1 MFDGLVK
8 SPSIPHS
15 GRVGVEPFEF
25 TSNGGG
31 GVALLRRVKR
41 RRATFYEVIMFDSL
55 KLSEL
60 PEIQCGILRKPSG
73 TRPTI
78 WIVEE
83 KGVRAVVKDFS
94 TSKFLFRNTVGRFLV
109 WRESKAY
116 GKMKNLAGIPNLY
129 RIIDGLALVMEEIPG
144 SNLEEI
150 EDKMEIPQAFFD
162 ALKDLVAGFH
172 KRGLAHCDL
181 KRAPNTLLG
190 NDGLPYIIDW
200 GASISAKEF
209 RLFPLNL
216 IYRRF
221 LRDDYMAII
230 KMKLRHTPEAVT
242 PEERKFYR
250 YRSGPE
256 KVLRGIRD
264 RFRNILQKIA

>member
-1 MFDGLVK
+1 MF
-8 SPSIPHS
+8 
-15 GRVGVEPFEF
+15 E
-25 TSNGGG
+25 
-31 GVALLRRVKR
+31 
-41 RRATFYEVIMFDSL
+41 SL

-60 PEIQCGILRKPSG
+60 PRIQCGILRRPSS

-83 KGVRAVVKDFS
+83 NDVRAVVKDFS

-116 GKMKNLAGIPNLY
+116 RKMKNLGGIPNLY
-129 RIIDGLALVMEEIPG
+129 RVIDGLALVVEEIPG
-144 SNLEEI
+144 RNLEEL
-150 EDKMEIPQAFFD
+150 EDNMEIPQAFFD

-181 KRAPNTLLG
+181 KRAPNTLFG
-190 NDGLPYIIDW
+190 HDGIPYIIDW
-200 GASISAKEF
+200 GASISEKEF

-221 LRDDYMAII
+221 LRDDHIAII
-230 KMKLRHTPEAVT
+230 KMKLRHTPWAVT
-242 PEERKFYR
+242 TKEKAFYR
-250 YRSGPE
+250 HRSGPE

-264 RFRNILQKIA
+264 RLRDILQKIA

>member
-1 MFDGLVK
+1 M
-8 SPSIPHS
+8 
-15 GRVGVEPFEF
+15 EPFEF
-25 TSNGGG
+25 ISNGGG
-31 GVALLRRVKR
+31 GVALPRRVKR
-41 RRATFYEVIMFDSL
+41 RRAFFYEAIMFESL
-55 KLSEL
+55 SLSEL
-60 PEIQCGILRKPSG
+60 SKIQCGILREPSN
-73 TRPTI
+73 TRPAI

-83 KGVRAVVKDFS
+83 KGMRAVVKDYT

-109 WRESKAY
+109 WRESKAFR
-116 GKMKNLAGIPNLY
+116 KLNNLKGIPNLY
-129 RIIDGLALVMEEIPG
+129 RVIDGTALVMEEIPG
-144 SNLEEI
+144 RNLEDL

-200 GASISAKEF
+200 GASISEREF

-221 LRDDYMAII
+221 LRDDYVAII
-230 KMKLRHTPEAVT
+230 KMKLRHTPGAVT
-242 PEERKFYR
+242 QKEKDFYR

-256 KVLRGIRD
+256 KILRGIRD
-264 RFRNILQKIA
+264 RLRNILQKIA